1 MIWNKIFS
9 YKLKII
15 NIKNENDKR
24 NKRIDALQK
33 ELNTYIDSNDILN
46 KEVETLNG
54 KVSVL
59 NGKVKTLSQKLNE
72 EKKNTSDLTLQLE
85 EKDKNLVKLHDELQN
100 IKYRDVCSYIIDYF
114 VCLLNDY
121 EYNIAINST
130 YGIAVDYVLKEI
142 KNTKYYKYNDA
153 INKKGITI
161 EKLFDFLLDHK
172 LDMNS
177 IVHDGERKEQEFIR
191 LIKDKEGSDM
201 SEQFKSLFNETPLL
215 RQFCFVKE
223 NGITRQ
229 QIKTAILEL

>member
-1 MIWNKIFS
+1 MS
-9 YKLKII
+9 YK
-15 NIKNENDKR
+15 
-24 NKRIDALQK
+24 
-33 ELNTYIDSNDILN
+33 IL
-46 KEVETLNG
+46 
-54 KVSVL
+54 
-59 NGKVKTLSQKLNE
+59 
-72 EKKNTSDLTLQLE
+72 
-85 EKDKNLVKLHDELQN
+85 
-100 IKYRDVCSYIIDYF
+100 KYRNICIYIIDYF

-130 YGIAVDYVLKEI
+130 YGSAVDYVLKEI

-161 EKLFDFLLDHK
+161 EKLLEFLLVHK

-191 LIKDKEGSDM
+191 LIKDKEGSNM

-223 NGITRQ
+223 NGIIRQ
-229 QIKTAILEL
+229 QIQTAILEL